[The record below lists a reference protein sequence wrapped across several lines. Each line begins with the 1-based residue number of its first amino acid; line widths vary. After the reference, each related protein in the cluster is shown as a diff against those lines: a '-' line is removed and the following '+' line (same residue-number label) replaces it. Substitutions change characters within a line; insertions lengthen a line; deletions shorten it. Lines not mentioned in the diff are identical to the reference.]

1 MDIPYRISGGVVSGS
16 AALASPPLLPRL
28 FLVLTYLQ
36 RALEDHAAWI
46 LGQYVK
52 MVLARDPLFRRIFV
66 FKTK

>member
-28 FLVLTYLQ
+28 FRTLAYLQ
-36 RALEDHAAWI
+36 RALEDHAGVDPGPVPFSI
-46 LGQYVK
+46 
-52 MVLARDPLFRRIFV
+52 ARDPLFRRIFV